1 MTAEFIVITGGPC
14 SGKTTIIQALA
25 EAGHT
30 TVPEAATELI
40 EAPALENQRADPQEI
55 QLQEQKRVEESE

>member
-30 TVPEAATELI
+30 PVPEAAPALI
-40 EAPALENQRADPQEI
+40 EAPALANLRAGPQEF
-55 QLQEQKRVEESE
+55 QLQD